1 MNILIDLPSGK
12 QELINVG
19 EGGGYVDQSAVVWD
33 ENIDGTIPSITLGG
47 MVRSGNSLIFDQS
60 RKDSHD
66 AEILPAIKAE
76 KISELQAAY
85 ASEIYANIDYDGK
98 TWVADELAQEILAK
112 VLSPGSVPLT
122 QHWRDATE
130 TNYTV
135 THIYLQ
141 GLALAIL
148 TRNAPAEANLNSKV
162 TLVNSATTETAVNA
176 ITY

>member
-1 MNILIDLPSGK
+1 QKIL
-12 QELINVG
+12 
-19 EGGGYVDQSAVVWD
+19 
-33 ENIDGTIPSITLGG
+33 
-47 MVRSGNSLIFDQS
+47 
-60 RKDSHD
+60 
-66 AEILPAIKAE
+66 
-76 KISELQAAY
+76 ELQAAY
-85 ASEIYANIDYDGK
+85 AAEIYANIDYDSK

-162 TLVNSATTETAVNA
+162 TLVNSATTEEAVNA